1 MEHQTKNTN
10 IPVAENF
17 EFFVNITRQTLE
29 CYPKRFY
36 SWDSYMQNYLDY
48 VKEHVEEIIFM
59 VKHPELD
66 GFVLPDGETA
76 VTYCQKEFERLYGL
90 HVYMAYGA
98 WAEGYFDLYAKR
110 VREFNCIQYKDSIAH
125 EFGEDDGENF
135 EVEARLDRI
144 NNDLC
149 IHPDDDD
156 LPF

>member
-1 MEHQTKNTN
+1 MEHQNKNTN

-17 EFFVNITRQTLE
+17 EFFVNITRLTLE
-29 CYPKRFY
+29 RYPKRFY
-36 SWDSYMQNYLDY
+36 SWTPYMQNYLDY

-59 VKHPELD
+59 VKNPELD

-110 VREFNCIQYKDSIAH
+110 VREFNCIQYEESIAH
-125 EFGEDDGENF
+125 EFGECDGEDA

-144 NNDLC
+144 ENDLC
-149 IHPDDDD
+149 IHNDDDD